1 MKSTNFAIIKKGN
14 HYSGFSLPQITFGDQ
29 TIIHRLIFTDSCRYN
44 LNNED
49 QLDVNK
55 LFGIGYLPSHHQKS
69 CRFGWRYNVEKDQME
84 ILAYWYDGGKRY
96 FEHLCWVNIG
106 EAATYLVKST
116 KDRHYLIA
124 KTSSGTFTKILDF
137 GHSLIGY
144 KLKPFFGGNQKAPQD
159 ILILEENER

>member
-1 MKSTNFAIIKKGN
+1 MQSTNFALIKKGN

-29 TIIHRLIFTDSCRYN
+29 TIMHRLIFTDSCRYN

-69 CRFGWRYNVEKDQME
+69 CRFGWRYNIEKNQME

-96 FEHLCWVNIG
+96 FEPLCWVNID

>member
-1 MKSTNFAIIKKGN
+1 
-14 HYSGFSLPQITFGDQ
+14 
-29 TIIHRLIFTDSCRYN
+29 
-44 LNNED
+44 
-49 QLDVNK
+49 
-55 LFGIGYLPSHHQKS
+55 
-69 CRFGWRYNVEKDQME
+69 ME

-96 FEHLCWVNIG
+96 FETLCYVNIG
-106 EAATYLVKST
+106 ESATYLVKST

-137 GHSLIGY
+137 GYSLIGY